1 MSASFEKLKNFIH
14 NDMRMSHI
22 YQPVMLLELLKE
34 GGRASVYKIAKSIS
48 GEDPSQIE
56 YYEKITKNMV
66 GRVLTKRSIVKSNK
80 LKNSINEFELC
91 DHDNLT
97 PEEVK
102 HLIELCKEKL
112 STFLDQRGQ
121 RIWEHR
127 RRSRDPISGTVRY
140 EVLKKAKFR
149 CELCGVLDKDKALE
163 VDHIIPKNCG
173 GSDDISNYQSLC
185 YSCNASKRDR
195 DDTDLRD
202 ISSSYNDRQED
213 CPFCEVKSD
222 RNIVGE
228 NELCYA
234 IRDGFPV
241 TDMHTLI
248 IPKRHVSDYFDLYQ
262 PEINSIN
269 NLLSL
274 IRTDL
279 IKNDPSIQGF
289 NIGVN
294 IGEASGQTI
303 MHCHIHLIPR
313 RDRDV
318 DNPRGG
324 VRATI
329 PGKADY

>member
-1 MSASFEKLKNFIH
+1 
-14 NDMRMSHI
+14 
-22 YQPVMLLELLKE
+22 MLTELLKSE
-34 GGRASVYKIAKSIS
+34 GKATVYEIAKSIS
-48 GEDPSQIE
+48 REDPSQIE

-66 GRVLTKRSIVKSNK
+66 GRVLTNRSIVKSNK
-80 LKNSINEFELC
+80 SDNRISDFELC
-91 DHDNLT
+91 EYADLND
-97 PEEVK
+97 EEVIQ
-102 HLIELCKEKL
+102 LIELCEDKLKSFLKE
-112 STFLDQRGQ
+112 RGE

-127 RRSRDPISGTVRY
+127 RRSRDPIPGTVRY
-140 EVLKKAKFR
+140 EVLKRAKYR
-149 CELCGVLDKDKALE
+149 CELCGIMDRDKALE

-173 GSDDISNYQSLC
+173 GSDDISNYQALC

-202 ISSSYNDRQED
+202 VSNSYNDRETG
-213 CPFCEVKSD
+213 CIFCEVTND
-222 RNIVGE
+222 REIIAE
-228 NELCYA
+228 NDLCYA

-269 NLLSL
+269 KLISSIRAELS
-274 IRTDL
+274 
-279 IKNDPSIQGF
+279 KKDPSIKGF

-294 IGEASGQTI
+294 SGEAAGQTI

-313 RDRDV
+313 RDGDV

>member
-1 MSASFEKLKNFIH
+1 MSGTFERLQKFIQ
-14 NDMRMSHI
+14 NNMSMSHI
-22 YQPVMLLELLKE
+22 YQPVMLSELLKS
-34 GGRASVYKIAKSIS
+34 GGVTSVHNIAKSIS
-48 GEDPSQIE
+48 REDPSQVE
-56 YYEKITKNMV
+56 YYEKRTKEMV
-66 GRVLTKRSIVKSNK
+66 GPVLRKHLIVKSQKKSNH
-80 LKNSINEFELC
+80 ITGFELC
-91 DHDNLT
+91 DHNDLT
-97 PEEVK
+97 EEEVK
-102 HLIELCKEKL
+102 QLIELCENKLADFLKE
-112 STFLDQRGQ
+112 RGE

-127 RRSRDPISGTVRY
+127 RQSRDAIPGTVRY
-140 EVLKKAKFR
+140 EVLKRAKYR
-149 CELCGVLDKDKALE
+149 CELCGIMDRDKALE

-173 GSDDISNYQSLC
+173 GSDDISNYQALC

-195 DDTDLRD
+195 DDSDLRD
-202 ISSSYNDRQED
+202 VSNSYDHREKG
-213 CPFCEVKSD
+213 CVFCEATNK
-222 RNIVGE
+222 RKIIAE

-234 IRDGFPV
+234 IGDSFPV

-269 NLLSL
+269 KLISSIRAELS
-274 IRTDL
+274 
-279 IKNDPSIQGF
+279 KKDPSIKGF

-294 IGEASGQTI
+294 SGEAAGQTI

-313 RDRDV
+313 RDGDV